1 MPTACRL
8 SQTLGHMNT
17 EPPKIVETNPILAVL
32 VHVPDVERG
41 TDWYAQALPGAVRKK
56 HVEPTPIEYLQ
67 IGAIMVEIVPADAKV
82 SNAPAGSVV
91 YWHTEDFDASLSH
104 LLSLGA
110 TLYRGP
116 LSIEY
121 GQGMCQVQDPWG
133 NCIGLR
139 GALRKVANVA

>member
-1 MPTACRL
+1 
-8 SQTLGHMNT
+8 MNT
-17 EPPKIVETNPILAVL
+17 DPPKIVAANPILAVL

-41 TDWYAQALPGAVRKK
+41 MDWYVQALPGAVRKQIM
-56 HVEPTPIEYLQ
+56 EPLPFEYLEL
-67 IGAIMVEIVPADAKV
+67 GAIMLEIVPADEKV

-91 YWHTEDFDASLSH
+91 YWHTEDFEASLSH

-116 LSIEY
+116 LNIEH
-121 GQGMCQVQDPWG
+121 GQRMCQVQDPWG

-139 GALRKVANVA
+139 GALRKVASVA